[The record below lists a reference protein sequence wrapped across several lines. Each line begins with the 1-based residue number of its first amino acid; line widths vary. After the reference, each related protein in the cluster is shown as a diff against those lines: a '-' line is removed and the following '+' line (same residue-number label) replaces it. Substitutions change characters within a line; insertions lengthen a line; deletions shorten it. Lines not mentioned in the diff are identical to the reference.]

1 MSFFRPLLD
10 RRSPRPGSAKP
21 RPLAPPKD
29 LATLLEERSLGAVPL
44 AEDDSSWAVATA
56 DHLVIT
62 SQEPGEADA
71 ESEAEDAGQAEDGQG
86 ASATRYPWH
95 EVEHGSWDAQER
107 TFTLRW
113 TDAARPELVLRVPA
127 GVRRQGR
134 YQECDVA
141 DFARAL
147 RQRVEAAIVH
157 SATTVLPSGTP
168 ASASIRRD
176 VQGRL
181 YAITRPAHGQDEADA
196 QALRQLEKW
205 AADGVGLPTG

>member
-1 MSFFRPLLD
+1 MSRL
-10 RRSPRPGSAKP
+10 RSFLPSLPARSSRPGPTGP
-21 RPLAPPKD
+21 RPLAPPQD
-29 LATLLEERSLGAVPL
+29 LAVLVEERCLGAVPL

-56 DHLVIT
+56 DHLIVLG
-62 SQEPGEADA
+62 QEPDDA
-71 ESEAEDAGQAEDGQG
+71 EAAGAR
-86 ASATRYPWH
+86 AAAHPWH

-107 TFTLRW
+107 AFTLRW

-176 VQGRL
+176 AQGRL
-181 YAITRPAHGQDEADA
+181 YSVTRPAHGQDEADA
-196 QALRQLEKW
+196 RALRRLEKW